1 MVLIVAGILAAVSAS
16 AYSQAKPVAVS
27 SDPANGAT
35 NISRSLA
42 WISITFS
49 KPMMGTCGGTSG
61 NWPGG
66 IGNCSW
72 SLDMTTIRISR
83 SDPNTLIPPGARVT
97 IILNSPPLNNYR
109 DTQGNVLDAYT
120 LSFTVEGAAA
130 LERIAA
136 NPQMGF
142 SWPYYLYKPLSVK
155 NPPVLMVE
163 PNNTGST
170 SDDPAVHDAAARD
183 LITAKTVWADDLGVP
198 YLVPT
203 FPRPADAYTHALDK
217 AALQLTQPGLQ
228 RIDLQLIAMIQ
239 DAKTRLAAGGTT
251 VDARVFMAGASAS
264 GSFVSRFVM
273 LHPDVVKAAS
283 FGCPG
288 WGPIVPVGQWN
299 GTTLPYPEGISDLET
314 LVGAGFDA
322 ATFRS
327 VPLQVWVGDEDKNV
341 DPYWN
346 PTDPNLARVLSA
358 FGGHYLYQRWPRYEA
373 AYRSVGSSCQFVIF
387 PDMGHAWAGWSY
399 IREFFDN
406 NRAAPQPPLPK
417 PLLYKIYFPHVVSD
431 GPWETEIGLV
441 NTVAGGEPVRGKMQ
455 AYGKNGGSPLESV
468 DIEIRAGGRT
478 EVTVGK
484 TFRAPA
490 NIAYLAF
497 LSDSGFLAGYTR
509 YNQPGNRVSL
519 PASTGTLSGWFPKM
533 EQEGWT
539 GLAFVNIEAT
549 AATVSLTAM
558 DENGVTVG
566 EERLTVNPGEKILG
580 LVEELFHFDLKNAR
594 YFCFSSDKKVLGFS
608 VSGSGDGAMLD
619 GLPSLAEYIK

>member
-1 MVLIVAGILAAVSAS
+1 
-16 AYSQAKPVAVS
+16 
-27 SDPANGAT
+27 
-35 NISRSLA
+35 
-42 WISITFS
+42 
-49 KPMMGTCGGTSG
+49 
-61 NWPGG
+61 
-66 IGNCSW
+66 
-72 SLDMTTIRISR
+72 
-83 SDPNTLIPPGARVT
+83 
-97 IILNSPPLNNYR
+97 
-109 DTQGNVLDAYT
+109 
-120 LSFTVEGAAA
+120 
-130 LERIAA
+130 
-136 NPQMGF
+136 
-142 SWPYYLYKPLSVK
+142 
-155 NPPVLMVE
+155 
-163 PNNTGST
+163 
-170 SDDPAVHDAAARD
+170 
-183 LITAKTVWADDLGVP
+183 
-198 YLVPT
+198 
-203 FPRPADAYTHALDK
+203 
-217 AALQLTQPGLQ
+217 
-228 RIDLQLIAMIQ
+228 
-239 DAKTRLAAGGTT
+239 
-251 VDARVFMAGASAS
+251 
-264 GSFVSRFVM
+264 
-273 LHPDVVKAAS
+273 
-283 FGCPG
+283 
-288 WGPIVPVGQWN
+288 
-299 GTTLPYPEGISDLET
+299 
-314 LVGAGFDA
+314 
-322 ATFRS
+322 
-327 VPLQVWVGDEDKNV
+327 
-341 DPYWN
+341 
-346 PTDPNLARVLSA
+346 
-358 FGGHYLYQRWPRYEA
+358 
-373 AYRSVGSSCQFVIF
+373 
-387 PDMGHAWAGWSY
+387 MGHAWAGWSY